1 MKFPQVIMEKGGC
14 VVETTKKVRA
24 IDTLRIHFTTL
35 GHVYDVLDEDE
46 ECFKV
51 LDDRG
56 RENWIPFRYLEVV
69 EEEQA

>member
-1 MKFPQVIMEKGGC
+1 M
-14 VVETTKKVRA
+14 ETTKRVKA

-35 GHVYDVLDEDE
+35 GQVYDVLEEDDA
-46 ECFKV
+46 CFKI

-69 EEEQA
+69 EEEQS